1 LNVDAEGL
9 SLWWFEML
17 KGLWSS
23 LKIKISIKVL
33 IQSKYR
39 VMLNIANVFITKPIT
54 NDVDPICNILSVLGF
69 SLSDKSSIPLNIKHR
84 NQFLFKTR
92 MDLYLSDAEI

>member
-33 IQSKYR
+33 IQSKY
-39 VMLNIANVFITKPIT
+39 NNF
-54 NDVDPICNILSVLGF
+54 F
-69 SLSDKSSIPLNIKHR
+69 SIKIVTTI
-84 NQFLFKTR
+84 K
-92 MDLYLSDAEI
+92 D